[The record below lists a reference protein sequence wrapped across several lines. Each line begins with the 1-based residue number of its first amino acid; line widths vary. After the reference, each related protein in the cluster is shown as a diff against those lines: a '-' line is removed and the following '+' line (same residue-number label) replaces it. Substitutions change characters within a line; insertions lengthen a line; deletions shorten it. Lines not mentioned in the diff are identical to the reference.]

1 MAPFNISHL
10 CSLRYSYAEEERQ
23 TFNLSW
29 SIEDK
34 DNMENCTSENNYNTT
49 VGPICYAY
57 IYQLEDQL
65 GNIPYW
71 GEAGAY
77 SGGGYLIPLGNDPA
91 YATNILSV
99 LESLQWL
106 DQYTR
111 AVFIEFNVW
120 NPNTNYFNQIQLAFE
135 FTPFGATFANA
146 RIDSIDLYRYSGS
159 RGVWNMVSEILCV
172 LFVTFFTIR
181 TIYEM
186 VHYRESVRS
195 LWNWLLIISFLLFY
209 MSVGLY
215 ALRSYLTVGA
225 LETAMN
231 SNSGSIELFITFKN
245 ICIILTTK

>member
-1 MAPFNISHL
+1 M
-10 CSLRYSYAEEERQ
+10 RYSYAEEEQQ

-77 SGGGYLIPLGNDPA
+77 SGGGYLIPLGNDPS

-159 RGVWNMVSEILCV
+159 RGMWNMVSEILCV

-186 VHYRESVRS
+186 VHYQESVRS